1 MKNVEG
7 TTKALEYAVDSKV
20 LAALSTS
27 LEEVLVEAESEYIA
41 LTNDLALETL
51 KNVLATFPKH
61 AQDHVIGLF
70 NGRSRQSFDT
80 GHDKGFRS
88 HYSHHSFPNPDTDK
102 TEPEDFTDL
111 LVRRPKTPAGPPPE
125 DTQMK
130 FTLRDNL
137 LQLTDPSN
145 WPPIDI
151 EAEYYGYECAMQ
163 ALHEVIMEYWDHPD
177 MEKEAK

>member
-111 LVRRPKTPAGPPPE
+111 LVRRPKTY
-125 DTQMK
+125 K
-130 FTLRDNL
+130 
-137 LQLTDPSN
+137 
-145 WPPIDI
+145 
-151 EAEYYGYECAMQ
+151 
-163 ALHEVIMEYWDHPD
+163 
-177 MEKEAK
+177 